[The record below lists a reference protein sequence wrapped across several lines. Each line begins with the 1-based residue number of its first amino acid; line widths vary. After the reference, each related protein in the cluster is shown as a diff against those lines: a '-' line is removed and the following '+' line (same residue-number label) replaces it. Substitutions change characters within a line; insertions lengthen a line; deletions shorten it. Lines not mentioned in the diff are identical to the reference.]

1 MKIVYEDE
9 NIIVVDKPA
18 GLIVEG
24 GKPGEPD
31 LESECRKYL
40 KSRGEKPEIYV
51 VHRLDKPV
59 SGLIVLAKDAA
70 SAASLTR
77 QIQDKTMKKQYEAKV
92 FVSKDFRDEA
102 TLTDY
107 LVKDPMNNVSHVVSK
122 ASKGAKE
129 AVLSY
134 KTVSR
139 EGKTA
144 VLRVDLMTGRHHQI
158 RVQLSNA
165 GLPLLGDQKYGSAE
179 SIEYSRENGIKDVAL
194 RAVGLSFA
202 HPVSGQ
208 KLEFK
213 L

>member
-92 FVSKDFRDEA
+92 FVSKNFRDEA

-107 LVKDPMNNVSHVVSK
+107 LVKDPMNNVSRVADK

>member
-1 MKIVYEDE
+1 MNIVYEDD

-24 GKPGEPD
+24 GKAGEPD
-31 LESECRKYL
+31 LESECLKYL
-40 KSRGEKPEIYV
+40 KSRGEKCEIHV
-51 VHRLDKPV
+51 VHRLDNPV
-59 SGLIVLAKDAA
+59 SGLIELAKDAA
-70 SAASLTR
+70 SAAVLSK
-77 QIQDKTMKKQYEAKV
+77 QIQDKTMKKQYEACV
-92 FVSKDFRDEA
+92 FVTGDHPNEA
-102 TLTDY
+102 VLKDY
-107 LVKDPMNNVSHVVSK
+107 LVKDPMNNISRVAGK
-122 ASKGAKE
+122 TSKGAKE

-144 VLRVDLMTGRHHQI
+144 VLRIDLMTGRHHQI

-194 RAVGLSFA
+194 KAVGLSFA
-202 HPVSGQ
+202 HPVSGR